1 MLVLSPKIECTFKY
15 MTKEIFTPTKE
26 DKWLLA
32 SHMQKAIRRGLVEE
46 AAWAAGHLHT
56 VDRSYLAY
64 RLSVIVVEDVAAGD
78 LSSAAG
84 LVGEV
89 PWGAKRFGTAR
100 DEAER
105 IRWQDT
111 ASMLAGLRKDRTP
124 CDWIACRYWL
134 GEFESQEGPWEELDP
149 FLSIEEA
156 ENTNHPWWKRG
167 LFAWRAAGTDRFPA
181 DQLPEVA
188 GMWDD
193 WVASNENKDLQ
204 TVMMGLGARQR
215 EPHPV
220 FLPLAVQDR
229 MNDPN
234 AKKVDYRIDSV
245 KHGPW
250 LSAAID
256 GHTKPG
262 ISAAH
267 QFARSLSD
275 QALSD
280 LSNHRASAAIMT
292 RRMMFW
298 MEGGHIDKGWEYTTQ
313 KKITSDI
320 RRRWLRE
327 VNAGNGAM
335 IVKHLA
341 RPEMWQKFRQKAID
355 EELSETRNDERKM
368 KI

>member
-1 MLVLSPKIECTFKY
+1 
-15 MTKEIFTPTKE
+15 MTKEIFAPTKE

-32 SHMQKAIRRGLVEE
+32 SHMQKAIRRGLDEE

-64 RLSVIVVEDVAAGD
+64 RLSVIAVEDVAAGD
-78 LSSAAG
+78 LSSTAAF
-84 LVGEV
+84 VGDV
-89 PWGAKRFGTAR
+89 PWGAKRFGTSR
-100 DEAER
+100 DEPER
-105 IRWQDT
+105 ERWQET
-111 ASMLAGLRKDRTP
+111 SRAMARQRKDRTP

-134 GEFESQEGPWEELDP
+134 DEFEKQEGPWAQLDP
-149 FLSIEEA
+149 FSCIEEA
-156 ENTNHPWWKRG
+156 ENKNYSWWKRG

-181 DQLPEVA
+181 DQLPTVVGA
-188 GMWDD
+188 WDD
-193 WVASNENKDLQ
+193 WVASNANKDLQ

-220 FLPLAVQDR
+220 FLPLAVMDR
-229 MNDPN
+229 KSDPS
-234 AKKVDYRIDSV
+234 AKTVDYKVDSV
-245 KHGPW
+245 KHDHW

-267 QFARSLSD
+267 QFVRSLSP
-275 QALSD
+275 QALAD
-280 LSNHRASAAIMT
+280 LSSHRASPVAMT

-313 KKITSDI
+313 KNITEDT
-320 RRRWLRE
+320 RKRWLNE
-327 VNAGNGAM
+327 INAGNGSM
-335 IVKHLA
+335 IIKHLA
-341 RPEMWQKFRQKAID
+341 HPKRWYKFREIALQDDLNKKRTD
-355 EELSETRNDERKM
+355 TKSM